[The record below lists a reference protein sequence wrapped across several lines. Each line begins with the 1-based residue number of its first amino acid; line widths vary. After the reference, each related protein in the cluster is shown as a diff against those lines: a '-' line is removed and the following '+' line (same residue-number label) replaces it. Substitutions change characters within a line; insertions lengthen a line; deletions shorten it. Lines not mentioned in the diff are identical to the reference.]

1 MNAIQLTE
9 SVLESLWLYRRTF
22 FAVALGIFAVLI
34 VFIFL
39 IPKNFAIRSS
49 IEIGATLLNDKLE
62 PLESPEQV
70 ARQINTS
77 YLTAALLAAAQKG
90 ATPQALQTLQNTKA
104 EAVGRAILLQAVA
117 ETSLEGE

>member
-1 MNAIQLTE
+1 MIAMQLTE

-34 VFIFL
+34 VLIFL

-62 PLESPEQV
+62 PLESPEQT
-70 ARQINTS
+70 ARQINTF
-77 YLTAALLAAAQKG
+77 YLTSALLAAAEKG
-90 ATPQALQTLQNTKA
+90 APPQVLSTLQNTKA
-104 EAVGRAILLQAVA
+104 EAVGRAVLLQGVA
-117 ETSLEGE
+117 ETNLEV